1 MGTLELTI
9 RFVLRKGEG
18 SWPQLSRL
26 SAEERAELRRLATF
40 FLDWDHEFGDPAD
53 FGITDIAMLYD
64 GVTPLHLSSGR
75 CGLQIVDDAIV
86 GFPSPIIRFSFS
98 ERIDPD
104 RFIKT
109 VWMSQV
115 RLQSEA
121 EAASGG
127 EPFYCEDHQGY
138 TGIADPELVEEI
150 TGALRVAAAPV
161 GYQTDV
167 SALLEGLNMAMLCEQ
182 RDPATGLI
190 S

>member
-1 MGTLELTI
+1 MDAQAEAYDLTI
-9 RFVLRKGEG
+9 RFVMRKGEG
-18 SWPQLSRL
+18 NWPQLSRL
-26 SAEERAELRRLATF
+26 SREERAELRRLATF

-64 GVTPLHLSSGR
+64 GVTPLHISSGR
-75 CGLQIVDDAIV
+75 YGLHIVDDAIV
-86 GFPSPIIRFSFS
+86 GFPSPIIRFGFS

-109 VWMSQV
+109 VWMSQM

-150 TGALRVAAAPV
+150 TGALRTAAVP
-161 GYQTDV
+161 GNYLTDL
-167 SALLEGLNMAMLCEQ
+167 STLLAGLNFRNLKTDDGQ
-182 RDPATGLI
+182 HR
-190 S
+190 

>member
-1 MGTLELTI
+1 MVAHDLTI

-18 SWPQLSRL
+18 NWPQLSRL
-26 SAEERAELRRLATF
+26 SAEEKAELRRLATF

-53 FGITDIAMLYD
+53 FGITDVAVLYD

-75 CGLQIVDDAIV
+75 YGLHIVEDAIV
-86 GFPSPIIRFSFS
+86 GFPSPVIRFSFS
-98 ERIDPD
+98 EGVDSD

-109 VWMSQV
+109 VWMSQI

-121 EAASGG
+121 DAAGGG

-150 TGALRVAAAPV
+150 TGALRIAAAP
-161 GYQTDV
+161 GSYRTDL
-167 SALLEGLNMAMLCEQ
+167 STLLAGLNLALLKKDDCKHQ
-182 RDPATGLI
+182 
-190 S
+190 